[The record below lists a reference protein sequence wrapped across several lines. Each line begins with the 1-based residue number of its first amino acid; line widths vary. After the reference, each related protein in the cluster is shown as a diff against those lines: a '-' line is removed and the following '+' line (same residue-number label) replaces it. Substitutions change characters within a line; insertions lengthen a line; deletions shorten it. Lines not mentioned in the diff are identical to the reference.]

1 MDIETYRTYC
11 LSFTAVE
18 EGFPFDQKVLVFKVA
33 GKIFALTDVD
43 NFESVN
49 LKCDPEEAIAL
60 REQYSAVTPGYHM
73 NKAHWNTVRIDGS
86 VSDAAIRQWT
96 KNSYDLVAASLTK
109 KQREAYGL
117 V

>member
-1 MDIETYRTYC
+1 MDIETYRTFC
-11 LSFTAVE
+11 LALPAVE

-43 NFESVN
+43 TFESVN

-60 REQYSAVTPGYHM
+60 REQYPAVTPGYHM
-73 NKAHWNTVRIDGS
+73 NKAHWNTVLIDGS
-86 VSDAAIRQWT
+86 VPDAHLRSWI